1 MKKKGRLS
9 GGGRKQEMIWEALK
23 RFEATDFAT
32 WVREGDI
39 VEPFSTFYTLLGA
52 HSIGMAAVVGIC
64 WIVSVRIF
72 GFHQTLSLQ
81 AANQLMRVGWWGFYL
96 NFASGMILLSAQ
108 PRRELLTGLF
118 WVKIAFIVMAV
129 ISMLVMQK
137 ALARI
142 KTAPNPDPGG
152 PPVEV
157 VPINLRLLAFALDM
171 FWIIAIV
178 AGRLIGYTQ
187 PPPPL

>member
-1 MKKKGRLS
+1 
-9 GGGRKQEMIWEALK
+9 MIWDFLK
-23 RFEATDFAT
+23 TFEATTFAT

-39 VEPFSTFYTLLGA
+39 VEPFSAFYTLLGA

-64 WIVSVRIF
+64 WILSVRIC
-72 GFHQTLSLQ
+72 GFQQFLSLR

-108 PRRELLTGLF
+108 PRREFMTGLF
-118 WVKIAFIVMAV
+118 WVKIGFIVMAV
-129 ISMLVMQK
+129 ISMFVMQK
-137 ALARI
+137 ALANI
-142 KTAPNPDPGG
+142 KTTPNPVRGG
-152 PPVEV
+152 PPVEI
-157 VPINLRLLAFALDM
+157 VPLNLRLLAFAIDI
-171 FWIIAIV
+171 FWIVAIV

>member
-1 MKKKGRLS
+1 MIGVV
-9 GGGRKQEMIWEALK
+9 IWEFLK
-23 RFEATDFAT
+23 TFESTDFAT

-64 WIVSVRIF
+64 WILSIRIF
-72 GFHQTLSLQ
+72 GFQQFLSLE
-81 AANQLMRVGWWGFYL
+81 AANKLLRVGWWGFYL

-108 PRRELLTGLF
+108 PRREFLTGLF
-118 WVKIAFIVMAV
+118 WVKMGFIVMAV
-129 ISMLVMQK
+129 ITMFVMQK
-137 ALARI
+137 ALAKI
-142 KTAPNPDPGG
+142 KTAPNPQRGG
-152 PPVEV
+152 PPIEI
-157 VPINLRLLAFALDM
+157 VPLNLRVLAFAVDM
-171 FWIIAIV
+171 FWIVAIV